1 MAQKAEKSETSTNAS
16 DESSKELSRRE
27 EGKAASDRGRTV
39 IEDAVVAKV
48 AGMAAREVPGV
59 HEMGGAPARAVGAV
73 TQRVGIADGRGLGVD
88 VEVGERQA
96 AADLTLVIEYGESI
110 QRVADRVR
118 ENVIRRIEAICGL
131 EVTEVNIVVNDLHF
145 PGEDDEPEARTGEAR
160 VE

>member
-1 MAQKAEKSETSTNAS
+1 MAQKAQESEASTNAS
-16 DESSKELSRRE
+16 DDAPKELAKRDE
-27 EGKAASDRGRTV
+27 PKPASDRGRTV
-39 IEDAVVAKV
+39 IEDGVVAKV

-59 HEMGGAPARAVGAV
+59 YQMGAAPARAVSAM
-73 TQRVGIADGRGLGVD
+73 TQKVGMADGRGQGVD

-96 AADLTLVIEYGESI
+96 AADMTLVVEYGESI

-145 PGEDDEPEARTGEAR
+145 PGEDEEPQGTGEAR